1 MVQTRRAAAA
11 SAPKRPKNKWSATRE
26 KLDERDHHPSPTAKR
41 ARHDKSASVSKV
53 TPSPKSNAANN
64 RNGNSS
70 STNSKAATTAPSSPW
85 RKHDHLLHGIQSS
98 SHYKRE
104 LTASEQKWDHL
115 YMFLEYSNNLQ
126 DKKFKKVM
134 EHLLREDSLFQ
145 KEFGIDYRPCHQILQ
160 WSRWAVEL
168 STYPKK
174 RMKEILIQYEKDME
188 LHHEVLTKL
197 LPEINERKHGGKRY
211 YLRALNCIFF
221 DSFARCHVPL
231 PPLPSWDLV
240 VHERITRKELYK
252 CQLRA
257 WEGYRS
263 RCFAIV
269 RMVIRHPRKREE
281 YELKP
286 VEEVAFRGEMVSMKD
301 GCTNEENV
309 IDYSYDFE
317 ELYDDEDDEQVTNIL
332 STKVEDKTSTKRIG
346 DQDAEEIEEHVQEL
360 EDLEEPQCSCLK
372 CKETFYCWAGSW
384 LRV

>member
-1 MVQTRRAAAA
+1 MA
-11 SAPKRPKNKWSATRE
+11 SVPKRPKNKWSATRE
-26 KLDERDHHPSPTAKR
+26 KLDELDHHPSPSSKR
-41 ARHDKSASVSKV
+41 ARNNKSISVSKV
-53 TPSPKSNAANN
+53 TPSPKPNATN
-64 RNGNSS
+64 NGNGSS
-70 STNSKAATTAPSSPW
+70 SSSNTDSKTVASDSSCTSSPW
-85 RKHDHLLHGIQSS
+85 RKYDHLLQGMQSS
-98 SHYKRE
+98 NHYKRE

-115 YMFLEYSNNLQ
+115 YMFLEYSPNLQ

-134 EHLLREDSLFQ
+134 EQLLREDSLFQ
-145 KEFGIDYRPCHQILQ
+145 KEFGIVYRPCHQILQ

-174 RMKEILIQYEKDME
+174 RMKELLIQYKKDME
-188 LHHEVLTKL
+188 IHHEVLSNL
-197 LPEINERKHGGKRY
+197 LPEINERKHGGKRF

-221 DSFARCHVPL
+221 DSFSRCHVPF

-240 VHERITRKELYK
+240 VHEQITRKELYK

-281 YELKP
+281 YDLKP
-286 VEEVAFRGEMVSMKD
+286 VEDAEFRGEMVSMKD

-309 IDYSYDFE
+309 IDYTYDFE
-317 ELYDDEDDEQVTNIL
+317 ELYEDEDEEDEPVVNKM
-332 STKVEDKTSTKRIG
+332 SAMEDDSRTMKRIG
-346 DQDAEEIEEHVQEL
+346 DQDAEETEEKVKEL

-372 CKETFYCWAGSW
+372 CKENFYCWAGSW